1 MKFAFL
7 SRHRVADGLW
17 RRGRNGHLSHTCEGV
32 GVGVGVGE
40 GEGEVG
46 GRGGEDEGESEGES
60 WVKGLG

>member
-32 GVGVGVGE
+32 GVGVGVGV
-40 GEGEVG
+40 GEGEDVVVRMRVRVRVRAG
-46 GRGGEDEGESEGES
+46 LRG
-60 WVKGLG
+60 

>member
-40 GEGEVG
+40 GEGEDVVVRMRVRVRVRAG
-46 GRGGEDEGESEGES
+46 LRG
-60 WVKGLG
+60 

>member
-1 MKFAFL
+1 MFAFL

-40 GEGEVG
+40 GEGEDVVVRMRVRVRVRAG
-46 GRGGEDEGESEGES
+46 LRG
-60 WVKGLG
+60 